1 MTEESTPKNPL
12 LPITWQ
18 TRVPMLSSTVILRQ
32 LFLVLMVPSACLL
45 VFLLLLELIDGQLTL
60 ASAGRFVLITLAI
73 LIGLFFLGIIAIV
86 LIYNNRYDLQFT
98 VDDSGVR
105 STTVG
110 KTKRKNALIN
120 TLLLFS
126 GKPGPAGAGLIAAS
140 RQSELVRWENI
151 DDYFAVPNKLEIQL
165 RQGKRVIMLVHCTPE
180 TYPRVKEAIEKH
192 SDAVLA
198 I

>member
-1 MTEESTPKNPL
+1 MAQDCTIDNPS

-18 TRVPMLSSTVILRQ
+18 TRLPMLSSSLILRQ
-32 LFLVLMVPSACLL
+32 LFLVLSVPSVCLL
-45 VFLLLLELIDGQLTL
+45 AFLLLLELIDGQLTL
-60 ASAGRFVLITLAI
+60 ASAGKYMLVTLAI
-73 LIGLFFLGIIAIV
+73 LFGLFFLGIIAI
-86 LIYNNRYDLQFT
+86 LTLYNNRYDLQFT

-151 DDYFAVPNKLEIQL
+151 DNFFAVPNKLEIQL
-165 RQGKRVIMLVHCTPE
+165 RQGKRVLMLVHCIPE

-192 SDAVLA
+192 SDAILA